1 MDFSVKCDEESDDEI
16 GDLATTLNFLSSTLK
31 NTLEDLKYKNR
42 KLKEDIEKER
52 KLEAMR
58 KDFVDS
64 VSHDLKTPIGIIE
77 GYAEGLKDGIATGES
92 ASLYLDTIIDEA
104 KKMSKLVS
112 NMLELSKLEAGI
124 SNLLIERFNISD
136 LFKN

>member
-1 MDFSVKCDEESDDEI
+1 MWI
-16 GDLATTLNFLSSTLK
+16 
-31 NTLEDLKYKNR
+31 
-42 KLKEDIEKER
+42 
-52 KLEAMR
+52 
-58 KDFVDS
+58 S

-104 KKMSKLVS
+104 NKMNKLVS

-124 SNLLIERFNISD
+124 SSILIERFNILRLIQKLIKSFSLEFEANNITLDLISD
-136 LFKN
+136 FEYCYVIGRYTSIRTSND